1 MPRIY
6 RWGLGPVAQ
15 RKKGLIKEGKLD
27 KYGRPNDSTP
37 ANYLAP
43 AAAPVA
49 STASAADTTT
59 PTKAEQVRTVLTY
72 IHSIYYAVYF
82 LS

>member
-1 MPRIY
+1 MH

-43 AAAPVA
+43 APAA
-49 STASAADTTT
+49 STAASAADTTT
-59 PTKAEQVRTVLTY
+59 PVKAEQVR
-72 IHSIYYAVYF
+72 IQSIYFTCLRIF
-82 LS
+82 L